1 MPRLLARSIA
11 LVAASSP
18 LAGAWDA
25 NWASLDSRPTPA
37 WYNNSKF
44 GIFIH
49 WGVYSVP
56 SWGIENGNGGS
67 GEWFWFLW
75 EGSDVYNA
83 KPVQAYVDFVAETEV
98 PGFSYYEYAPRFTA
112 ELFDPN
118 KWSQLFADAGAQ
130 VWALCRNTACRVN
143 DTQLSVSPLA
153 LFHAVRSSNFE
164 ASRGVLHVE

>member
-1 MPRLLARSIA
+1 MSRLFARFIA
-11 LVAASSP
+11 LVAASAP
-18 LAGAWDA
+18 LAIAWDA
-25 NWASLDSRPTPA
+25 NWPSLDSRPTPA

-49 WGVYSVP
+49 WGIYSVP

-83 KPVQAYVDFVAETEV
+83 KPVQAYVDFVAETEA

-112 ELFDPN
+112 ELFDPTQ
-118 KWSQLFADAGAQ
+118 WSQLFADAGAQ
-130 VWALCRNTACRVN
+130 VWVVHCL
-143 DTQLSVSPLA
+143 
-153 LFHAVRSSNFE
+153 
-164 ASRGVLHVE
+164 